1 MLRSTIIRRFLLIAL
16 GAAVVLG
23 PVTVQP
29 KIAVAQEEAGMPAF
43 RSDEELRRFLQP
55 DGPGTDLA
63 IADPPPPPP
72 PPAPPP
78 MAAPPPPGS
87 PPPPPAAP
95 NMAND
100 KITST
105 QVADVDE
112 GGIVKVA
119 GDNLIVLRRG
129 RLFSVSF
136 ADGALRPVDSINA
149 FPPGVTG
156 QGDWYDEM
164 LIRGDMIVVVGYS
177 YARGGT
183 EVNRFKVAPDGKLS
197 FLDAYHLR
205 TSDYYSSRNY
215 ASRLIGDQLVVYA
228 PLSLWRW
235 DSNEGDIL
243 DNLPGFDVWTRQST
257 KPVFRRMVDARQIYI
272 PAPMKRAGGGRHIS
286 HLHTVS
292 RCDVTAPVLN
302 CQATAVLG
310 GDGRTFFVSSN
321 AVYVWIMGGF
331 EWNDASDRLQQ
342 VSPSFLYRIPLTGG
356 RPAAAQVK
364 GAPIDQFSFHANAAA
379 GMIEVLLTP
388 FGGGDAMWN
397 PEFVTGRASLLRLPT
412 GRFGDGS
419 RPPLKADY
427 RTLPGAPD
435 YGIGRNRFIGGHV
448 LYGTNAGQGENPY
461 ALVVAPTAGG
471 EPSVFRMGSPVERIE
486 QVGRD
491 GLVVTS
497 TNETTFTTVD
507 LTPGRQP
514 SLGDRF
520 VQPDSRQAE
529 SRSQAFFFNPTTP
542 DGQGGLMG
550 LPILRLD
557 GDQWLADML
566 FLRRANQ
573 QLADFGRLQSTRP
586 RGQDDGCTASCVD
599 WYGNARPIFL
609 RGRVFALLGYELV
622 EGDASGERIREVRRV
637 NFAPTRPP
645 RD

>member
-1 MLRSTIIRRFLLIAL
+1 MTSNTLRRWVL
-16 GAAVVLG
+16 GAIAAVLAAG
-23 PVTVQP
+23 PLY
-29 KIAVAQEEAGMPAF
+29 VAPRPVAAAPAAAEAGMPSF
-43 RSDEELRRFLQP
+43 RSDEELRHFLQP
-55 DGPGTDLA
+55 QGPGSDLD
-63 IADPPPPPP
+63 IAAPPPPPP
-72 PPAPPP
+72 PPPPP
-78 MAAPPPPGS
+78 MMAPPPPPGS

-95 NMAND
+95 GMPAND

-112 GGIVKVA
+112 GGIVKVS

-129 RLFSVSF
+129 RLFSISV
-136 ADGALRPVDSINA
+136 AGGALRPVDSINA

-164 LIRGDMIVVVGYS
+164 LIKGDMIVVVGYS

-183 EVNRFKVAPDGKLS
+183 EVNRFKVAPDGRLS

-228 PLSLWRW
+228 PLSLWNWRS
-235 DSNEGDIL
+235 DEGDIL

-257 KPVFRRMVDARQIYI
+257 KPVFRRMVESRQVYI
-272 PAPMKRAGGGRHIS
+272 PAPLKRPGGGKALS
-286 HLHTVS
+286 TLHTVS
-292 RCDVTAPVLN
+292 RCDITAPVLN
-302 CQATAVLG
+302 CQGTAVLG

-321 AVYVWIMGGF
+321 AVYVWITGGF
-331 EWNDASDRLQQ
+331 DWNERANRLEQ
-342 VSPSFLYRIPLTGG
+342 VSPGFLYRIPLTGG

-419 RPPLKADY
+419 RPALKADY
-427 RTLPGAPD
+427 RALPGGPD
-435 YGIGRNRFIGGHV
+435 WSISQNRFIGGHV
-448 LYGTNAGQGENPY
+448 LYGIDAGAQSY
-461 ALVVAPTAGG
+461 SLVVAPTAGG
-471 EPSVFRMGSPVERIE
+471 EPSVFSMGSPVQRIE

-520 VQPDSRQAE
+520 IQPDSRQAE
-529 SRSQAFFFNPTTP
+529 SRSQAFFFNPTTA

-557 GDQWLADML
+557 SDQWLADML
-566 FLRRANQ
+566 FLRRNDQ
-573 QLADFGRLQSTRP
+573 QLTDFGRLQSHRP
-586 RGQDDGCTASCVD
+586 GGQDDGCTASCVD
-599 WYGNARPIFL
+599 WYGNARPIFM

-622 EGDASGERIREVRRV
+622 EGDASGAKIRETRRV
-637 NFAPTRPP
+637 NFAPTKRP
-645 RD
+645 